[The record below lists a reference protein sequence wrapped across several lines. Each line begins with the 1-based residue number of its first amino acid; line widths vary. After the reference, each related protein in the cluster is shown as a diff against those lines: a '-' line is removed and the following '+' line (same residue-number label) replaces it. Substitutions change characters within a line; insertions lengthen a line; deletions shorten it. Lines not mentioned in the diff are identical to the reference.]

1 MVPLPGRLSANIRCT
16 ILASQYSRR
25 EGKRTRKRGASTGA
39 YRALPG
45 RRALSPYC
53 LPAVGSGVD
62 AIAVPVVTHNISMV
76 VAVVVAAIVP
86 AAGIPY
92 CAGIVAGCPDIPNS
106 RAGRNCGYHHRR
118 GHANAAVNANL
129 SLGRR
134 RCYAQKTGKSKCPK
148 YPFHP
153 ETSWVP
159 SRTSLD
165 FGTSHRLCPNERDAA
180 PIVAWKFVACAH
192 KNCATGA
199 RMPHCAV

>member
-62 AIAVPVVTHNISMV
+62 AIAVPVVTHNISMMV
-76 VAVVVAAIVP
+76 VAAVVVAVMVEAAVVVVAAIVP

-92 CAGIVAGCPDIPNS
+92 CAGI
-106 RAGRNCGYHHRR
+106 
-118 GHANAAVNANL
+118 
-129 SLGRR
+129 
-134 RCYAQKTGKSKCPK
+134 
-148 YPFHP
+148 
-153 ETSWVP
+153 
-159 SRTSLD
+159 
-165 FGTSHRLCPNERDAA
+165 
-180 PIVAWKFVACAH
+180 
-192 KNCATGA
+192 
-199 RMPHCAV
+199 